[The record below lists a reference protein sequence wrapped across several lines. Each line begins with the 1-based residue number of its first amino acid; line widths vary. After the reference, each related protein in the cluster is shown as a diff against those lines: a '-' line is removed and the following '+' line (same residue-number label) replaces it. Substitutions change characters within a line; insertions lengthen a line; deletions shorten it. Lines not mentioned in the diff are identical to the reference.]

1 MFKIEDR
8 FIQKEEFMRLLF
20 TKIDGVDTHELSMWL
35 KSQTDDEWVVV
46 PKQFVDMSLSFF
58 EERAHKFSKYLAHYE
73 EMLDEFAFIKKY
85 L

>member
-1 MFKIEDR
+1 MAIKDR
-8 FIQKEEFMRLLF
+8 FIPKEEFMRLLF

-46 PKQFVDMSLSFF
+46 PKTFCDLLIKLIELLKTNHLIVGEKGALKKINS
-58 EERAHKFSKYLAHYE
+58 
-73 EMLDEFAFIKKY
+73 IKKY

>member
-1 MFKIEDR
+1 MAIKDR
-8 FIQKEEFMRLLF
+8 FIKKEEFFRLLF

-46 PKQFVDMSLSFF
+46 PRQFVYQTVLFF
-58 EERAHKFSKYLAHYE
+58 EQAAQEYKDIIPSSK
-73 EMLDEFAFIKKY
+73 EMLKDLVIIRNY

>member
-1 MFKIEDR
+1 MTLIKDR
-8 FIQKEEFMRLLF
+8 FIKKEEFFRLLF

-46 PKQFVDMSLSFF
+46 PRDFVVSVVSFF
-58 EERAHKFSKYLAHYE
+58 ENEFKEFGITKNLGQNQFLYE
-73 EMLDEFAFIKKY
+73 IKKY